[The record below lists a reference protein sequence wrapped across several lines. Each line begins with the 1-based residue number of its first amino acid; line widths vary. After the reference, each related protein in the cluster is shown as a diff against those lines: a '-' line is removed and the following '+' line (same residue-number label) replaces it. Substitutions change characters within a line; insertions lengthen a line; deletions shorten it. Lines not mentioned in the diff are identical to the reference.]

1 MRYQLGGFEKVRES
15 DRPKHL
21 LHIQVSSGGNTLA
34 CSLQGLN
41 GLFKVIWCGRF
52 GVAALAFWPYFSKVD
67 KDILYAGLDIG
78 VWAAIGIASSSHT
91 ACIECN
97 IARVAGFEH
106 ATRAGYL
113 AQAQGL
119 LTTDASHASFISA
132 LTVIVVPILVGLSGR
147 GVRALTW
154 VSAFVAFIG
163 VGEQHRPNR

>member
-1 MRYQLGGFEKVRES
+1 M
-15 DRPKHL
+15 
-21 LHIQVSSGGNTLA
+21 SSGGKTLA
-34 CSLQGLN
+34 CSLQDLDGVLK
-41 GLFKVIWCGRF
+41 FVWCGRF

-78 VWAAIGIASSSHT
+78 VWAAIGITSSSHA

-97 IARVAGFEH
+97 IVRVAGVEH

-154 VSAFVAFIG
+154 ISAFVAFIG
-163 VGEQHRPNR
+163 VGEQH